1 MPMPLKFTERA
12 TAVMKESL
20 HKQEREREQVIRLL
34 LDPQGD
40 IRLALDIPRDGDQRV
55 ECQGDTVLVLESGIC
70 VMLSDVI
77 VDVQENAQGRAFVLQ
92 PNPYPD

>member
-12 TAVMKESL
+12 AAVLKESL

-55 ECQGDTVLVLESGIC
+55 EHQGDTVLVVESGIC
-70 VMLSDVI
+70 IVLSDVV
-77 VDVQENAQGRAFVLQ
+77 VDVQESAQGRAFVLQ
-92 PNPYPD
+92 TNSHPS

>member
-12 TAVMKESL
+12 AAVLRESL
-20 HKQEREREQVIRLL
+20 HKQERKPEQVIRLL

-55 ECQGDTVLVLESGIC
+55 EHQGDTVLVVESGIC
-70 VMLSDVI
+70 IVLSDVV
-77 VDVQENAQGRAFVLQ
+77 VDVQESAQGRIFVLQ
-92 PNPYPD
+92 TNSHPS

>member
-12 TAVMKESL
+12 AAVLKESL
-20 HKQEREREQVIRLL
+20 HKQEREPEQVIRLL
-34 LDPQGD
+34 IDPQGD

-55 ECQGDTVLVLESGIC
+55 EHQGDTVLVLESGIC

-77 VDVQENAQGRAFVLQ
+77 VDIQENAQGRAFVLQ